1 LRFVSSFDIRISDL
15 LFQGHVMNEMDEG
28 YPFLRACRRQPTKYT
43 PIWLMRQAGRYMK
56 EYRTLRKKFSFLE
69 MCKKPELAAK
79 VTLLPVEKLQVDAAI
94 IFSDILLPLE
104 PMGVELEFTRNE
116 GPVLRNPIREIRQID
131 NLRIIEPGEDLP
143 FLMEAI
149 RIVRKELEGRVPLIG
164 FSGAPFTLA
173 SYIIEG
179 GHSTNYLLTK
189 GLMYKDR
196 SAWDRLMEKISEV
209 LVRYLT
215 AQIRSGV
222 QALQLFDSWV
232 GCLSPS
238 DYEEYVLPYSKK
250 VIEGVGKR
258 VPMVHFATS
267 SSTLLERMKLAG
279 GDVIG
284 VDWRVNLGE
293 AWTRLGYDVAIQ
305 GNLDPIVLLGKPD
318 LIEKEVKRI
327 LSEAGGRPGHLFN
340 LGHGILPNTPVDHV
354 AFLVETVHH
363 YSSNRPLKE
372 KKDKG

>member
-1 LRFVSSFDIRISDL
+1 
-15 LFQGHVMNEMDEG
+15 MNEMGER
-28 YPFLRACRRQPTKYT
+28 YPFLMACRRQPTRYT

-69 MCKKPELAAK
+69 MCKNPELAAK
-79 VTLLPVEKLQVDAAI
+79 VTLLPIEKLKVDAAI

-104 PMGVELEFTRNE
+104 PMGVKLEFTRNE
-116 GPVLRNPIREIRQID
+116 GPILRNPIREIRQVD
-131 NLRIIEPGEDLP
+131 SLQIIEPEEDLP
-143 FLMEAI
+143 FLMETI
-149 RIVRKELEGRVPLIG
+149 RIVRKELEGRIPLIG

-179 GHSTNYLLTK
+179 GHSTNYVLTK

-215 AQIRSGV
+215 AQVRSGV

-250 VIEGVGKR
+250 VIEGAGKS
-258 VPMVHFATS
+258 VPIVHFATS

-284 VDWRVNLGE
+284 VDWRMNLGE
-293 AWTRLGYDVAIQ
+293 AWIRLGYDVAIQ
-305 GNLDPIVLLGKPD
+305 GNLDPVVLLGKPD

-340 LGHGILPNTPVDHV
+340 LGHGILPNTPIENV

-363 YSSNRPLKE
+363 YSSK
-372 KKDKG
+372 